1 MKSKAGFTLVELLIV
16 MAIVAILGVI
26 AVPSYRNYVVGARQ
40 NSAQQALLRMA
51 GAMENCYSMNQTYVG
66 CFGTNKDANKDG
78 VNDFLK
84 ANDIENYYEFS
95 DMTEVTARNFRVAVK
110 ATGGQAKDV
119 AKSCQVLAVDRL
131 GRKLSAPSGD
141 TLLVDADNTCW
152 P

>member
-51 GAMENCYSMNQTYVG
+51 GTMENCYSLNQTYEG
-66 CFGTNKDANKDG
+66 CFGTNNSG

-84 ANDIENYYEFS
+84 ANDLESYYELS
-95 DMTEVTARNFRVAVK
+95 TGSTDVTARNFTVAVQAK
-110 ATGGQAKDV
+110 GGQAKDV

-131 GRKLSAPSGD
+131 GRKLSAPSGG
-141 TLLVDADNTCW
+141 TLSVDANNTCW

>member
-51 GAMENCYSMNQTYVG
+51 GAMENCYSMNQTYEG
-66 CFGTNKDANKDG
+66 CFGTGNSG
-78 VNDFLK
+78 VTDFLK
-84 ANDIENYYEFS
+84 ANDLESYYELS
-95 DMTEVTARNFRVAVK
+95 SMTNVTARDFNVAVQAK
-110 ATGGQAKDV
+110 GGQFNDV
-119 AKSCQVLAVDRL
+119 ASSCQVLAVDRL
-131 GRKLSAPSGD
+131 GRKLIASNGGQLS
-141 TLLVDADNTCW
+141 VDANNTCW

>member
-51 GAMENCYSMNQTYVG
+51 GAMENCYSMNQTYKG
-66 CFGTNKDANKDG
+66 CFGTGNSG
-78 VNDFLK
+78 VTDFLK
-84 ANDIENYYEFS
+84 ANDLESYYELS
-95 DMTEVTARNFRVAVK
+95 SMTNVTARDFKVAVQAK
-110 ATGGQAKDV
+110 GGQFNDV
-119 AKSCQVLAVDRL
+119 ASSCQVLAVDRL
-131 GRKLSAPSGD
+131 GRKLIASSVGQ
-141 TLLVDADNTCW
+141 LSVDANNTCW

>member
-51 GAMENCYSMNQTYVG
+51 GAMENCYSMNQTYEG
-66 CFGTNKDANKDG
+66 CFGNGNSG
-78 VNDFLK
+78 VTDFLK
-84 ANDIENYYEFS
+84 PNDLESYYELS
-95 DMTEVTARNFRVAVK
+95 SMTNVTARDFKVAVQAK
-110 ATGGQAKDV
+110 GGQFNDV
-119 AKSCQVLAVDRL
+119 ASSCQVLAVDRL
-131 GRKLSAPSGD
+131 GRKLIASNGGQLS
-141 TLLVDADNTCW
+141 VDANNTCW

>member
-66 CFGTNKDANKDG
+66 CIDTNNSEN
-78 VNDFLK
+78 NDFLK
-84 ANDIENYYEFS
+84 ANDIESYYKLSVGEKR
-95 DMTEVTARNFRVAVK
+95 TKVTARDFKVAVEAK
-110 ATGGQAKDV
+110 GGQANDV
-119 AKSCQVLAVDRL
+119 ADSCKVLAVDRL
-131 GRKLSAPSGD
+131 GRKLIVSSEGE
-141 TLLVDADNTCW
+141 LLVDANNTCW

>member
-26 AVPSYRNYVVGARQ
+26 AVPGYRNYVVGARQ

-66 CFGTNKDANKDG
+66 CFGTGNSG

-84 ANDIENYYEFS
+84 ANDIESYYELS
-95 DMTEVTARNFRVAVK
+95 SMTNVTARDFKVAVQAK
-110 ATGGQAKDV
+110 GGQFNDV
-119 AKSCQVLAVDRL
+119 ASSCQVLAVDRL
-131 GRKLSAPSGD
+131 GRKLIASSGGQ
-141 TLLVDADNTCW
+141 LSVDANNTCW

>member
-51 GAMENCYSMNQTYVG
+51 GAMENCYSLNQTYEG
-66 CFGTNKDANKDG
+66 CIDTNNSEN
-78 VNDFLK
+78 NDFLK
-84 ANDIENYYEFS
+84 ANDIESYYKLS
-95 DMTEVTARNFRVAVK
+95 VGDKRTKVTARDFLVAVQAK
-110 ATGGQAKDV
+110 GGQFNDV
-119 AKSCQVLAVDRL
+119 ASSCQVLAVDRL
-131 GRKLSAPSGD
+131 GRKLIASSGGQ
-141 TLLVDADNTCW
+141 LSVDANNTCW

>member
-66 CFGTNKDANKDG
+66 CFGTNNSG

-84 ANDIENYYEFS
+84 ANDLESYYTCKNGENW
-95 DMTEVTARNFRVAVK
+95 TNPTARNFVVAVE
-110 ATGGQAKDV
+110 ATGGQLKDV
-119 AKSCQVLAVDRL
+119 ATSCQVLAVDRL
-131 GRKLSAPSGD
+131 GRKLIASSSG
-141 TLLVDADNTCW
+141 TLSVDANNTCW

>member
-51 GAMENCYSMNQTYVG
+51 GAMENCYSLNQTYEG
-66 CFGTNKDANKDG
+66 CIDTNNSEN
-78 VNDFLK
+78 NDFLK
-84 ANDIENYYEFS
+84 ANDIESYYKLSVGEIR
-95 DMTEVTARNFRVAVK
+95 TKVTARDFVVAVQAK
-110 ATGGQAKDV
+110 GGQANDV
-119 AKSCQVLAVDRL
+119 ADSCKVLAVDRL
-131 GRKLSAPSGD
+131 GRKLIASSSG
-141 TLLVDADNTCW
+141 TLSVDANNTCW

>member
-66 CFGTNKDANKDG
+66 CFGEGNSG

-84 ANDIENYYEFS
+84 ANDIESYYQLSEGERR
-95 DMTEVTARNFRVAVK
+95 TKVTARDFKVAVE
-110 ATGGQAKDV
+110 AIGGQANDV
-119 AKSCQVLAVDRL
+119 ADSCKVLAVDRL
-131 GRKLSAPSGD
+131 GRKLIASSSG
-141 TLLVDADNTCW
+141 TLSVDANNTCW